1 MKPEFDLYAAEYA
14 RLLQDPAR
22 DAFASDPGFFHR
34 RKWMVIRDRLM
45 ARGLDSSRLNWLDVG
60 CGGGD
65 LIGLAGSNFAQ
76 AVGCDPCS
84 AMFPSSASFELH
96 EQPSPTELPF
106 PDESF
111 DLVTAVCV
119 YHHVHGDARTQ
130 LTRSVRRVLRPGG
143 LFCIIEHNT
152 WNPVTQLIV
161 RRCPVDA
168 DAELLSASV
177 AGNLVRS
184 SRFTVLDTVYFLY
197 LPEIVF
203 RRFGNIERFL
213 RRLPLG
219 GQFAL
224 FGCKDDLPAR
234 SLRS

>member
-1 MKPEFDLYAAEYA
+1 MYKLKPEFDLYAAEYA

-60 CGGGD
+60 CGRGD

-111 DLVTAVCV
+111 DFVTAVCV

-143 LFCIIEHNT
+143 LFCIIEHNP

-168 DAELLSASV
+168 DAELLSASF
-177 AGNLVRS
+177 ARRLVRS
-184 SRFTVLDTVYFLY
+184 SQFTVLDTAYFLY
-197 LPEIVF
+197 FPDIVF
-203 RRFGNIERFL
+203 RWIGKIEGPL
-213 RRLPLG
+213 RGAPIG
-219 GQFAL
+219 GQFAV
-224 FGCKDDLPAR
+224 FCRKHDHGVA
-234 SLRS
+234 